1 VRHAGRT
8 IRRRQRSGPVVFK
21 PTVFKPIN
29 KHAQHAVLTRPAHFH
44 FDYFQPARA
53 CHPLGNL
60 PDPIQI

>member
-1 VRHAGRT
+1 MRHAVRT
-8 IRRRQRSGPVVFK
+8 IRRWHRSGPV
-21 PTVFKPIN
+21 N

-60 PDPIQI
+60 PDLIQI